1 MQREKKEKGKEKEKK
16 EKKKSSR
23 SGTHWL
29 SDANFVALGNPLQSR
44 VDSAQAICDDL
55 VLSDQTVLAKM
66 IILPMLEASR
76 A

>member
-1 MQREKKEKGKEKEKK
+1 MQREKKEKEKE
-16 EKKKSSR
+16 EEKKSSR

-29 SDANFVALGNPLQSR
+29 SDANVVALGDPLQSR
-44 VDSAQAICDDL
+44 ADSAQAICDGL

-66 IILPMLEASR
+66 IILPMLEAPG